1 MLRVACPVQSKSQ
14 RATVTLSGLRRPWP
28 VKTANVVFPCSLGDD
43 PIRTR
48 KNCDDAE
55 NLQIGVEVWFT
66 FPRNSELFQSV
77 NDAIQPEKRSRNSE
91 LGYMILMRTRA
102 LNAQ

>member
-1 MLRVACPVQSKSQ
+1 VQLSHCQDYVDLGPSKLPML
-14 RATVTLSGLRRPWP
+14 
-28 VKTANVVFPCSLGDD
+28 CSHVRWDD